1 MYPQQTAYDRGV
13 MFAPDGRLFQVE
25 YAREAVKRGA
35 TSIGVTTKDGI
46 VFVAHKNI
54 TAPLTVPASMQKIFR
69 VDSYIGVTYS
79 GIVADGLH
87 LINIMRSKT
96 QTHRMVYD
104 ETESVETIA
113 RDVSEELLLA
123 TQYGG
128 IRPYAISVLIGGI
141 DKAPRLYEIDP
152 AATVAGYKADSI
164 GSGKVTADEVL
175 TKEYKDDIDMEDAIS
190 LCVKII
196 KKIADKQQPVN
207 ENSMDIATITR
218 KDGYE
223 MMTPD
228 KVAKYL

>member
-35 TSIGVTTKDGI
+35 TSMGVTTKEGI

-54 TAPLTVPASMQKIFR
+54 TAPLAIPSSMQKVFR
-69 VDSYIGVTYS
+69 IDSYIGVTYS

-96 QTHRMVYD
+96 QTHRMVYN

-141 DKAPRLYEIDP
+141 DKEPRLYEIDP
-152 AATVAGYKADSI
+152 AATVAGYKADAI
-164 GSGKVTADEVL
+164 GSGKPAADEIL
-175 TKEYKDDIDMEDAIS
+175 AKEYKDDMSMEDAIS
-190 LCVKII
+190 LCVRII
-196 KKIADKQQPVN
+196 KKIGDKQQPIDQNNLDV
-207 ENSMDIATITR
+207 ATITK
-218 KDGYE
+218 KDGYS

>member
-1 MYPQQTAYDRGV
+1 MYPTQIQAYDRGV
-13 MFAPDGRLFQVE
+13 MFSPDGRLFQVE

-35 TSIGVTTKDGI
+35 TSIGLAVKEGV

-54 TAPLTVPASMQKIFR
+54 TVPLVVPASMQKIFR

-87 LINIMRSKT
+87 LINVMRSKT
-96 QTHRMVYD
+96 QTHRMVYN

-113 RDVSEELLLA
+113 RDISEEMLLA

-128 IRPYAISVLIGGI
+128 IRPYAISLLIGGI
-141 DKAPRLYEIDP
+141 DTEPRLYEIDP
-152 AATVAGYKADSI
+152 GATVAGFKADAI
-164 GSGKVTADEVL
+164 GSGKAVADEML
-175 TKEYKDDIDMEDAIS
+175 IKEYKETMSLQDGIA

-196 KKIADKQQPVN
+196 KKIGEKSLTADN
-207 ENSMDIATITR
+207 LDIATITR
-218 KDGYE
+218 ADGYS

-228 KVAKYL
+228 QVAKYL

>member
-25 YAREAVKRGA
+25 YAREAVKKGA
-35 TSIGVTTKDGI
+35 TSVGMVTKDSI

-54 TAPLTVPASMQKIFR
+54 TAPLTVPASVQKIFR
-69 VDSYIGVTYS
+69 IDSYIGVTYS

-96 QTHRMVYD
+96 QTHRMVYN
-104 ETESVETIA
+104 ETESVESIS

-141 DKAPRLYEIDP
+141 DKEPRLYEIDP
-152 AATVAGYKADSI
+152 GATVAGYKADAI
-164 GSGKVTADEVL
+164 GTGKIIADEML
-175 TKEYKDDIDMEDAIS
+175 TKEYSDDISTEEA
-190 LCVKII
+190 LALGVKII
-196 KKIADKQQPVN
+196 KKVADKQQIN
-207 ENSMDIATITR
+207 ENSIDIATITR
-218 KDGYE
+218 KDGFA
-223 MMTPD
+223 MMSPD
-228 KVAKYL
+228 KVSKYL

>member
-35 TSIGVTTKDGI
+35 TSMGITTKDGV

-54 TAPLTVPASMQKIFR
+54 TAPLAIPSSMQKIFR
-69 VDSYIGVTYS
+69 IDQLIGVTYS

-87 LINIMRSKT
+87 LINIMRSRT
-96 QTHRMVYD
+96 QTHRMVYN
-104 ETESVETIA
+104 ETQSVETIA
-113 RDVSEELLLA
+113 KDVSEELLLA

-141 DKAPRLYEIDP
+141 DKEPRLYEIDP
-152 AATVAGYKADSI
+152 AATVAGFKADAI
-164 GSGKVTADEVL
+164 GSGKATADEML
-175 TKEYKDDIDMEDAIS
+175 AKEYKDDMTMDDAIA
-190 LCVKII
+190 LGVKII
-196 KKIADKQQPVN
+196 KKIGDKQQPLDQN
-207 ENSMDIATITR
+207 NLDIATITK
-218 KDGYE
+218 KDGYA
-223 MMTPD
+223 MMAPD